1 MQTIKEL
8 NVATSFRQFIL
19 YTTIFHQD
27 SNVSF
32 NQYVAMGWIIVQIPE
47 LFCFLLRTRRL
58 FRFFFL
64 FICLLLYCEFFHYF
78 IVLLFC
84 KWPVLDVDTLQAPS
98 KSNPLKVMIIADTHI
113 LGWREGHWF
122 DKLRRYGEIFA
133 NDS

>member
-1 MQTIKEL
+1 
-8 NVATSFRQFIL
+8 
-19 YTTIFHQD
+19 
-27 SNVSF
+27 
-32 NQYVAMGWIIVQIPE
+32 MGWIIVQIPE

-84 KWPVLDVDTLQAPS
+84 KWPILDMDTLQAPS

-122 DKLRRYGEIFA
+122 DKLRRYGETFA
-133 NDS
+133 NDSYLATFPSLIFLWFCNLYHHISVFTQLYEKCIKN